1 VTDTSATA
9 VAERDPEPEA
19 SFPPLEVY
27 DRPAESEIEQWARD
41 LSQAYAVAARL
52 VTTSF
57 VPDSYHGRAS
67 EAAAAIMTGQ
77 ELGLSPIASL
87 RSIDII
93 QGVPA
98 MRAVAMRALAQ
109 SRGHDMWVHEST
121 ATRCVVRG
129 RRKGSDQVQESVWT
143 TDRARGLNLL
153 NKANWKNQPI
163 AMLIA
168 RATSELARLIA
179 ADVFL
184 GVPYSIEELEDMY
197 AAPAA
202 TEDAK
207 PKRTTSKAQRA
218 PVGAGEPEI
227 VPTTPPAAEQSD
239 HSAPE
244 PDQVDASD
252 RAAVLGGP
260 VPDSDEA
267 IAAAAKARA
276 AAEFADAPEL
286 VVPPVDMEEPEAK
299 A

>member
-1 VTDTSATA
+1 MTDTSTA
-9 VAERDPEPEA
+9 VAERDPAPDVG
-19 SFPPLEVY
+19 FPPLEEY
-27 DRPAESEIEQWARD
+27 DRPAESVIEQWARD

-57 VPDSYHGRAS
+57 VPESYQGRPS

-109 SRGHDMWVHEST
+109 SRGHDLWVVEAT
-121 ATRCVVRG
+121 ATRCVVKG
-129 RRKGSDQVQESVWT
+129 RRKGSNEVQESVWT
-143 TDRARGLNLL
+143 TERARGLNLL
-153 NKANWKNQPI
+153 GRTNWKNQPI

-202 TEDAK
+202 GEDAK
-207 PKRTTSKAQRA
+207 PKRASSKVQRA
-218 PVGAGEPEI
+218 PIGAGEPDIEPQA
-227 VPTTPPAAEQSD
+227 VPVAEQSG
-239 HSAPE
+239 HVEPE
-244 PDQVDASD
+244 PDPGEGSG
-252 RAAVLGGP
+252 RAAVLGP
-260 VPDSDEA
+260 DIPDSDEDEA
-267 IAAAAKARA
+267 ARA
-276 AAEFADAPEL
+276 KQLADEAFADAPEL
-286 VVPPVDMEEPEAK
+286 VVPDVGMEPA
-299 A
+299 ATT